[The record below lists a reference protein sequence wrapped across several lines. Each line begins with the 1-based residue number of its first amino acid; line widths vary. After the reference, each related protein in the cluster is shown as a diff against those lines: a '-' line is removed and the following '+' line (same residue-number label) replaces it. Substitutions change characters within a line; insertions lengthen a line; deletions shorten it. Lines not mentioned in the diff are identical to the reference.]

1 MWYVNIHFAA
11 PPVHGRVAS
20 IGLVHGRVASIGL
33 AHGRVASIGLA
44 HGVRA
49 ASIGLAHGVR
59 AALIGL
65 VALAGA
71 HIGTHQAHSA
81 PLSCKPYRN
90 RADFRLRADAH
101 IRTEQADA

>member
-1 MWYVNIHFAA
+1 MHANPPKNAIWYVNIHFAA

-20 IGLVHGRVASIGL
+20 IGL
-33 AHGRVASIGLA
+33 AHGRVASIGL
-44 HGVRA
+44 V
-49 ASIGLAHGVR
+49 HGVR

-71 HIGTHQAHSA
+71 HIGTHQAHSV